1 MSELGEVQGKT
12 FLITGGASGLGAG
25 YVESFLKDGA
35 KSVAILDIN
44 EQAGKPLVEKL
55 NKVYPG
61 KVIFIKCDVSNEEN
75 VTQAFNEVV
84 DKFKTVDV
92 LINNAGIM
100 NDSSNIWRK
109 ATEVNVLG
117 LVSLTLKGIKHMN
130 KEEGGKGGTIINV
143 SSIAGFMK
151 NFNFLPIYAGSKA
164 AVLHFTHNIAPT
176 LTEDSGMRVMT
187 ICYGA
192 TDTPLLHNMDKIAYD
207 QKFGEIILNSRS
219 EHYIQK
225 AESAINGL
233 VDTFKQGSHKSVW
246 LVTDDKPVQDITQII
261 NNAYEMVQKAIYPS
275 MPFN

>member
-1 MSELGEVQGKT
+1 MSEFGKVEGKT

-35 KSVAILDIN
+35 KSVAILDIS

-100 NDSSNIWRK
+100 NDSPNIWRK

-151 NFNFLPIYAGSKA
+151 NPCLPIYAGAKA
-164 AVLHFTHNIAPT
+164 AVLQFTHSIAT
-176 LTEDSGMRVMT
+176 GLTEDTGVRVMT
-187 ICYGA
+187 MCFGA
-192 TDTPLLHNMDKIAYD
+192 TDTPLLHNMDKLPYD
-207 QKFGEIILNSRS
+207 QKFGKLLLDILND
-219 EHYIQK
+219 HTVQN
-225 AESAINGL
+225 ADSAIKG
-233 VDTFKQGSHKSVW
+233 VVETFKQGSHKSVW
-246 LVTDDKPVQDITQII
+246 LATDDKPVQDITQLI
-261 NNAYEMVQKAIYPS
+261 NNAYEMLQKAIYPS
-275 MPFN
+275 MPFY